1 MKRFVL
7 KVRRKLLRIFAKKQY
22 RFVFDVWSF
31 RLLKTIR
38 ELRGED
44 LDSRF
49 AGLGISVPSLPSP
62 TPAAPF
68 ASFCQCLPIFGG
80 SKLFLSGSRQQI
92 RVLYFSQKG
101 LKLRKASRSGWF
113 YAPLDFEVD
122 EDAGC
127 EEVPPWIRYLTVK

>member
-7 KVRRKLLRIFAKKQY
+7 KVRRKLLRVFAKKQY

-68 ASFCQCLPIFGG
+68 ASFC
-80 SKLFLSGSRQQI
+80 
-92 RVLYFSQKG
+92 
-101 LKLRKASRSGWF
+101 
-113 YAPLDFEVD
+113 
-122 EDAGC
+122 
-127 EEVPPWIRYLTVK
+127 